1 VEFGLEDY
9 ERRVEPATAPLR
21 QMYSRFV
28 RELDQT
34 NGAYVWWTG
43 HSDWKTLTMLADY
56 LLQSLLGAS
65 EALVAASFAAL
76 EHKQMMYAENA
87 AVRAVWKQLAQ
98 SGKTNALQ
106 FAEAMPRDGQA
117 RRRGL
122 KITQSAEMCF
132 FHLMQTLDRVAA
144 AVIIVGGF
152 QVDDVTDVY
161 WTTLESLTQELA
173 SEKTKGGLAKGRVE
187 PVGSAGRDAQTA
199 LVIPVVD
206 SAKFGE
212 HDWLP
217 WMRHTRNAMTHRS
230 PAKKLN
236 VLADNQLVWP
246 FYKQPKWSELQS
258 LVFGIGVQGKR
269 LLDAYILKTSVE
281 VVEGL
286 CVSTTKLVTALTETM
301 TVCWDARRSNPA
313 MIIQQ
318 GRQWPTVQPTKM
330 MLNFPGYG
338 KALDVKGDTIVTND
352 ADGLRWTATRLTDDR
367 RQDWYKP

>member
-1 VEFGLEDY
+1 
-9 ERRVEPATAPLR
+9 
-21 QMYSRFV
+21 
-28 RELDQT
+28 
-34 NGAYVWWTG
+34 
-43 HSDWKTLTMLADY
+43 
-56 LLQSLLGAS
+56 
-65 EALVAASFAAL
+65 
-76 EHKQMMYAENA
+76 
-87 AVRAVWKQLAQ
+87 
-98 SGKTNALQ
+98 
-106 FAEAMPRDGQA
+106 
-117 RRRGL
+117 
-122 KITQSAEMCF
+122 MCF

-187 PVGSAGRDAQTA
+187 PVGSAGRDAQKA
-199 LVIPVVD
+199 LVVPVVD

-258 LVFGIGVQGKR
+258 LVFGIGIQGEH

-286 CVSTTKLVTALTETM
+286 CVSTTKLVAALTETM
-301 TVCWDARRSNPA
+301 KVCWDARRSNPA

-318 GRQWPTVQPTKM
+318 GRQWPKVQPM
-330 MLNFPGYG
+330 NGMLNFPGYG
-338 KALDVKGDTIVTND
+338 KALDIPGDTIVTND
-352 ADGLRWTATRLTDDR
+352 ADGLRWTAARLTDDR
-367 RQDWYKP
+367 REDWYKP